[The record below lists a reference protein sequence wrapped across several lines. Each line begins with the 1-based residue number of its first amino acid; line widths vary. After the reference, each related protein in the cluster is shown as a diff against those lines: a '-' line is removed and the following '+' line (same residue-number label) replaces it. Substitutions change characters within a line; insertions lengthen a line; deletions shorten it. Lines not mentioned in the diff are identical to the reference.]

1 MTEQQFWIE
10 ARRILIMLLA
20 LIERRYG
27 LRPDHRTRE
36 LDQSETAQNALE

>member
-1 MTEQQFWIE
+1 MNDREFWVE
-10 ARRILIMLLA
+10 VRRIMIMLLA

-36 LDQSETAQNALE
+36 LDQSETARNALE